1 MRNQVRPGCPGV
13 VQWEGQ
19 EQQHVGQVGVARA
32 SLRMHCLARANHPQK
47 PGKVSQAKVRATRG
61 VLKEIG
67 VPCALQ
73 TEKLAVGCKLIMKP
87 EGCRTQTLEDWGRQ
101 PTPST
106 GGCWYAAEVS
116 RHTST
121 KGGSKSAGKFD

>member
-1 MRNQVRPGCPGV
+1 MPGSITRKSQEKCPR
-13 VQWEGQ
+13 QKSEPLEGFSRKL
-19 EQQHVGQVGVARA
+19 EFHAP
-32 SLRMHCLARANHPQK
+32 SKQK
-47 PGKVSQAKVRATRG
+47 
-61 VLKEIG
+61 
-67 VPCALQ
+67 
-73 TEKLAVGCKLIMKP
+73 KLAVGCKLGYKEKSGRLIMKP

>member
-1 MRNQVRPGCPGV
+1 MGGTKAATCRAGRRT
-13 VQWEGQ
+13 
-19 EQQHVGQVGVARA
+19 RA
-32 SLRMHCLARANHPQK
+32 SLRMHCHARASHPQK

-73 TEKLAVGCKLIMKP
+73 TEKPAVGCKRGYEEKPGRLIMKP
-87 EGCRTQTLEDWGRQ
+87 KGCRTQALEDWGRQ
-101 PTPST
+101 PTPPT